1 MYACK
6 SLVSC
11 LVRFLLFVDGVTVR
25 ARRFSVVD
33 ACGWARIWV
42 WARAT
47 ALLRVALS
55 LFCLAF
61 RRFRSDW
68 AAVTAHSHWSRVCV
82 LSSLLFTLW
91 HYTIIRYL
99 RCRCALAQFR
109 G

>member
-47 ALLRVALS
+47 ALLAWLS
-55 LFCLAF
+55 LFCLHSGD
-61 RRFRSDW
+61 SD
-68 AAVTAHSHWSRVCV
+68 
-82 LSSLLFTLW
+82 
-91 HYTIIRYL
+91 IRYGPPSD
-99 RCRCALAQFR
+99 ALQR
-109 G
+109 QMV